1 MRAIAYE
8 HNLPISDPQALIE
21 TDVADPVAGDRD
33 LIVEV
38 RAVSVNPVD
47 VKIRASRPAP
57 DVGPAVIGWDAAGI
71 VRETGKD
78 VMLFNPG
85 DRIYYAGAI
94 NRPGTNAQFHAV
106 DERIV
111 GKMPQ
116 TLSFAEAAALPLTA
130 ITAYE
135 AFFGRLQVADTVP
148 GAANA
153 ILIIGGAGGV
163 ASIAIQ
169 LARQL
174 TDLHVIAT
182 ASRPETEDWVRK
194 MGAHHVVNHR
204 NPLSEEIAALGSGA
218 PGFVFST
225 NGSEQHAGEIAKL
238 IAPQGRLAL
247 IDDPA
252 QFDIMPFKTKAV
264 SVHWEMMFT
273 RSLFETPDMIE
284 QHRLLN
290 IVAELVD
297 AGKISTT
304 LRENLGPMT
313 AEAMKAAHERIE
325 SGNTIGKIVLGGF
338 RD

>member
-1 MRAIAYE
+1 MRAIGYE
-8 HNLPISDPQALIE
+8 YPLPISDPQALIE
-21 TDVADPVAGDRD
+21 TDVADPVAGDHD
-33 LIVEV
+33 LIVEIK
-38 RAVSVNPVD
+38 AISVNPVD

-57 DVGPAVIGWDAAGI
+57 EGGPAVIGWDAAGI
-71 VRETGKD
+71 VRETGRK
-78 VMLFNPG
+78 VTLFNPG
-85 DRIYYAGAI
+85 DRVFYAGAI
-94 NRPGTNAQFHAV
+94 DRPGTNAQFHAV

-111 GKMPQ
+111 GKMPE

-135 AFFGRLQVADTVP
+135 AQFDRLQVANPVA

-174 TDLHVIAT
+174 TDLQVIAT
-182 ASRPETEDWVRK
+182 ASRPETEDWVRR
-194 MGAHHVVNHR
+194 MGAHHVINHR
-204 NPLSEEIAALGSGA
+204 NPLSEEIAALGTGA

-225 NGSEQHAGEIAKL
+225 NGSDHHAGEIAKL

-252 QFDIMPFKTKAV
+252 QFDIMPFKLKAV
-264 SVHWEMMFT
+264 SAHWETMFT
-273 RSLFETPDMIE
+273 RSLYGTPDMIE

-290 IVAELVD
+290 AVADLVD
-297 AGKISTT
+297 DGKITTT
-304 LRENLGPMT
+304 LSENLGRMT
-313 AEAMKAAHERIE
+313 AETMKNAHARIE
-325 SGNTIGKIVLGGF
+325 SGSTIGKIVLDGF
-338 RD
+338 